1 MEQTASKR
9 AASRQA
15 APRQDFPLAPLHRGT
30 WALLAALWVALLL
43 VAFLGGPHQQPPANP
58 VPWWV
63 VVLFGTAL
71 LPAGLLAT
79 LVHREIHIQGDTL
92 VVAAAIIFARKV
104 PIRDLALDQARVL
117 DLDEYTG
124 FKPLLPL
131 GGFTFP
137 WFNAGHYL
145 LRNRSRA
152 FCLLTDRQRVLVLPR
167 RDGRTMLLSPEHPQA
182 LIEAMRALST
192 R

>member
-1 MEQTASKR
+1 MEQAASKR
-9 AASRQA
+9 
-15 APRQDFPLAPLHRGT
+15 DFPLAPLHRGT
-30 WALLAALWVALLL
+30 WALLAAFWMALLFI
-43 VAFLGGPHQQPPANP
+43 AFLGGPHQQSPTNP

-79 LVHREIHIQGDTL
+79 LAHREIQLKGDKL
-92 VVAAAIIFARKV
+92 VVTAALIFAREV
-104 PIRDLALDQARVL
+104 QVRDLALDQARVL
-117 DLDEYTG
+117 SLDEHTG
-124 FKPLLPL
+124 FKPLLAL

-152 FCLLTDRQRVLVLPR
+152 FCLLTERERVLVLR
-167 RDGRTMLLSPEHPQA
+167 QRNGKTMLLSPKNPQA
-182 LIEAMRALST
+182 LVDAMRALST